1 MWATLTLNYPHY
13 FTKHYFEVAHYNLM
27 CDKLV
32 WVFLPAYLDEISRPY
47 MYHKIINVNKG
58 MYNKINVVRTKFQ
71 PI

>member
-1 MWATLTLNYPHY
+1 
-13 FTKHYFEVAHYNLM
+13 M

-58 MYNKINVVRTKFQ
+58 MYNKINVVCTKFQ
-71 PI
+71 PIWISHPH